1 MKNMKVKEM
10 TTLGILS
17 AMAVIVNLLVYF
29 PIVPAVSFLKYD
41 PKDIIIVIG
50 GFIYGPFASF
60 VMSAIC
66 SVLEIIFR
74 GGTILD
80 VLMNMISTCAFAC
93 VAAIIYKKNHT
104 KKGALIAL
112 IIGVFTT
119 TICMI
124 IWNYIITPI
133 YFQIPREAVVAMM
146 LPGIIPFN
154 LLKAGLNAGITL
166 FLYKSVVTI
175 LRRTS
180 LVESHE
186 KDHVQ
191 NSNLIILGLFITVTI
206 ICIVLAMQQII

>member
-17 AMAVIVNLLVYF
+17 SMAVIVNLLVYF
-29 PIVPAVSFLKYD
+29 PIVPAVSLKYD

-66 SVLEIIFR
+66 SVLEIVFR

-93 VAAIIYKKNHT
+93 VAATIYKKNHT
-104 KKGALIAL
+104 KKGAVIGLVAGV
-112 IIGVFTT
+112 IITT
-119 TICMI
+119 VCMV

-133 YFQIPREAVVAMM
+133 YFGIPREVVIGMM

-154 LLKAGLNAGITL
+154 LIKAGLNAGITL

-180 LVESHE
+180 LVESDG
-186 KDHVQ
+186 KDQ
-191 NSNLIILGLFITVTI
+191 KLNSTLIILGVFITVTM
-206 ICIVLAMQQII
+206 ICIILALQGII